1 MPDVMLLLLDTCS
14 CCSAPIFR
22 GKNSTNPEKS
32 GTYTYVPANDW
43 FVNSFSVI
51 DEPFLPRSLFSSL
64 LYFPRAFHCVCLNR
78 KRTQSVTAVLKE
90 SQGGT

>member
-1 MPDVMLLLLDTCS
+1 MS
-14 CCSAPIFR
+14 NFQIIR
-22 GKNSTNPEKS
+22 RKNATNPEKS
-32 GTYTYVPANDW
+32 GIYVPANDW
-43 FVNSFSVI
+43 FVNSVSVI

-64 LYFPRAFHCVCLNR
+64 LYFPHAFLCVSLNR